1 MNCIVRKVIAVTS
14 RVCVAAFFAILFV
27 PASNAMAMEK
37 PRTIVLTDIGGDPD
51 DEQSMVRLMVYSNE
65 FDIKGL
71 IATSRMGHGHDTKPQ
86 AIQNIVNAYGKVRNN
101 LLLHKSGYPTAQYLL
116 DQVKSGNPVPG
127 INSIGSGKDTKGS
140 DHIISVVDSDTRPVW
155 IVIWGG
161 STDLGQA
168 LWRVKNT
175 RSASASAAFQAK
187 IRVYAI
193 GDQDQVGTY
202 ITQNFPNVKYIHSN
216 STPGVSFS
224 GVFRGMYQNESSS
237 QELVKDKSLMTS
249 TWVKT
254 HVTQNHGPL
263 GALYPLTAIQT
274 PNFIQGPKEGDTPS
288 MFYVLSKMLGLS
300 DPEQPT
306 WGGWGGRFERSGNEY
321 LGNPDK
327 HWSGSTDRL
336 LGEKWTVA
344 RFRSDYQ
351 NDFQARMDWCVQSF
365 KGANHHPIVVF
376 NNDISGAVV
385 NLNVVSGSVVALSA
399 AGSTDPDG
407 NSLSYYWY
415 QYHEAGSYNG
425 SVSIKNNSTRDAN
438 FVAPKVT
445 SPQTIHVILKV
456 SDNGTPKLVSYRRII
471 ITVRPH

>member
-1 MNCIVRKVIAVTS
+1 
-14 RVCVAAFFAILFV
+14 
-27 PASNAMAMEK
+27 MAMEK
-37 PRTIVLTDIGGDPD
+37 PRMVVLTDIGGDPD
-51 DEQSMVRLMVYSNE
+51 DQQSMVRLMVYSNE

-71 IATSRMGHGHDTKPQ
+71 IATSRLNHGHDTKPQ
-86 AIQNIVNAYGKVRNN
+86 LIRDIVNAYGQVRNN
-101 LLLHKSGYPTAQYLL
+101 LLLHKSGYPTAQFLL

-127 INSIGSGKDTKGS
+127 VNSIGSGKDTEGS
-140 DHIISVVDSDTRPVW
+140 NHIISVVDSNPRPVW

-168 LWRVKNT
+168 LWKVKNT

-193 GDQDQVGTY
+193 ADQDQVGTY
-202 ITQNFPNVKYIHSN
+202 ITQNFPDVKYIHSN
-216 STPGVSFS
+216 LTPSVHYS
-224 GVFRGMYQNESSS
+224 GVFRGMYQNESGS
-237 QELVKDKSLMTS
+237 QDLVEDKSLMTS
-249 TWVKT
+249 TWAKK
-254 HVTQNHGPL
+254 HVTQNHSPL

-274 PNFIQGPKEGDTPS
+274 PNFIQGPKEGDMPS
-288 MFYVLSKMLGLS
+288 VFYVLSKMLGLS

-306 WGGWGGRFERSGNEY
+306 WGGWGGRFKWSSGNQY
-321 LGNPDK
+321 LGASDR

-365 KGANHHPIVVF
+365 KGANHNPIVVF

-399 AGSTDPDG
+399 AGSADPDG
-407 NSLSYYWY
+407 DSLSYYWD
-415 QYHEAGSYNG
+415 QYREAGSYNG
-425 SVSIKNNSTRDAN
+425 SVSIKNSSTRDAN

-471 ITVRPH
+471 ITVRPY